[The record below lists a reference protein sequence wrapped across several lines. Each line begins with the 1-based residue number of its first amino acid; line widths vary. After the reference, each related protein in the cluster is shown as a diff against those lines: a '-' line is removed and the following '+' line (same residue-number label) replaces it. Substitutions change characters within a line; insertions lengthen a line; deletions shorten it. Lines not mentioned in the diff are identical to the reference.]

1 MPAPT
6 SPTTFGSPRTST
18 LPTSPTSQV
27 RSAASR
33 PLTRVSTTERTTD
46 AMDLDALRH
55 GNFSKLGEAVTD
67 WEQMTKKLADLK
79 KDAEGNLKAKADKA
93 KWAGVNAGV
102 SREFIA
108 KTAAEFADAHTQ
120 ADSIA
125 KILSDTRD
133 ELISYRTQ
141 LNDAIRRAAEQH
153 LTVVDTGD
161 GGFTVAGNTR
171 PDWASDPGGKTGVT
185 DQKVVDAFCKEIQGI
200 LTKAT
205 QSDNT
210 AAQALKLIV
219 DQAKYGFSDAS
230 YADRDEAAKAVAA
243 AEKLAEM
250 AKKPDAMSLDDI
262 AAFNRTMSEY
272 HDDPLFAEQFAKRLG
287 AKGTL
292 QFWTEMTQTHAGA
305 KGSELETMKDLQKN
319 LSLTLATASF
329 SDSDGMRD
337 WKKDLIAE
345 RNTNFRSS
353 GSSNPIGALGSQ
365 VISSLMHQGQFDTEF
380 LDDYRE
386 KLFKADKAAGNSGTH
401 DLWVKGYDSLDLDF
415 GDDNGRDPLKGLF
428 DGLSHNPEAAEH
440 AFKSEEDLTHMLGT
454 TRYTDRGESL
464 GRALE
469 SAVTGVA
476 VGDMSS
482 IAPPH
487 STTQVAIMANIMH
500 AVAEPGGYADIPH
513 KGLGESF
520 GNMAAA
526 YMPEISQGLAGSKS
540 GSIFLTGS
548 EAPDAFVGDG
558 VRDVVRFLSLTS
570 ADPAGRAGIIYG
582 ESIYT
587 GGLLDAHLSD
597 PSFFDGTRDQ
607 VLGHIGKN
615 AGIIEGI
622 VAHSVADGEV
632 KGFVDG
638 EKDFNEG
645 LKQKGDFA
653 KIWVQIA
660 FSGLEVPE
668 HLGGKIMG
676 SAVGGLGGAVAA
688 AAVDR
693 LMDGQQMDGAKDTG
707 LYVSARDLYAMRDS
721 VSLQTQLST
730 EDAIA
735 RHHVDLPKDGTDGI
749 MRDAV
754 NEGWDASSEL
764 LSNVK
769 ERT

>member
-1 MPAPT
+1 
-6 SPTTFGSPRTST
+6 
-18 LPTSPTSQV
+18 
-27 RSAASR
+27 
-33 PLTRVSTTERTTD
+33 
-46 AMDLDALRH
+46 MDLDTLRH

-67 WEQMTKKLADLK
+67 WEQMTRKLADLK
-79 KDAEGNLKAKADKA
+79 KDAEDNLKAKADKA
-93 KWAGVNAGV
+93 KWEGVNAGV

-125 KILSDTRD
+125 KILSDTRG
-133 ELISYRTQ
+133 ELISCRTR

-161 GGFTVAGNTR
+161 GGFTVAGKTR
-171 PDWASDPGGKTGVT
+171 PDWASDPSGKTGVT

-210 AAQALKLIV
+210 AAEALKLIV

-230 YADRDEAAKAVAA
+230 YADRDEAAQAVAA
-243 AEKLAEM
+243 AEQLAEI
-250 AKKPDAMSLDDI
+250 AKKPDHMSLDDI

-292 QFWTEMTQTHAGA
+292 QFWTEMAQTHAGA
-305 KGSELETMKDLQKN
+305 KGSELDTMKDLQKN
-319 LSLTLATASF
+319 VSLTLATASF

-386 KLFKADKAAGNSGTH
+386 KLFKADKAAGSSGTH
-401 DLWVKGYDSLDLDF
+401 DLWVKGYDALDLDF
-415 GDDNGRDPLKGLF
+415 GEDNGRDPLKGLF

-440 AFKSEEDLTHMLGT
+440 AFESESDLNHMLGT
-454 TRYTDRGESL
+454 TMYTDRGGSL

-476 VGDMSS
+476 AGDSS
-482 IAPPH
+482 ATAPPH
-487 STTQVAIMANIMH
+487 SARQVAIMANIME
-500 AVAEPGGYADIPH
+500 AVAQPGGGADLPG

-526 YMPEISQGLAGSKS
+526 YMPEMSQALASSNS
-540 GSIFLTGS
+540 GSTFLTDS
-548 EAPDAFVGDG
+548 EAPDAFQGKHVP
-558 VRDVVRFLSLTS
+558 DVVRFLSATS
-570 ADPAGRAGIIYG
+570 ADPAGRAGIICG

-587 GGLLDAHLSD
+587 SGLLEAHLSD
-597 PSFFDGTRDQ
+597 PSLFDGTRDQ
-607 VLGHIGKN
+607 VLGNIGRN
-615 AGIIEGI
+615 AGVIEGI
-622 VAHSVADGEV
+622 VGHSVADGEV
-632 KGFVDG
+632 KAVVSG
-638 EKDFNEG
+638 EKDYNDA

-653 KIWVQIA
+653 KTWVSIG
-660 FSGLEVPE
+660 FTGLKLPE
-668 HLGGKIMG
+668 HLGGEFMG
-676 SAVGGLGGAVAA
+676 SVVGGAGGAVAG

-693 LMDGQQMDGAKDTG
+693 LLEGQQMSGARDAALYASAKD
-707 LYVSARDLYAMRDS
+707 LYEMRDS
-721 VSLQTQLST
+721 VNQQTQWST
-730 EDAIA
+730 EDALA
-735 RHHVDLPKDGTDGI
+735 RHHTKLPRDGTDDI
-749 MRDAV
+749 IRNAV
-754 NEGWDASSEL
+754 NQGWDASSER
-764 LSNVK
+764 LSDSK
-769 ERT
+769 ERS